1 MQQGR
6 PPSLLP
12 YPWRS
17 VPTGLGATKSWRSP
31 RGTIRFAVF
40 FSSSLGDGIEMVEAL
55 DEAHAADITQAQFP
69 DALLKVVPASAI
81 EGKDRHRLLFRWLDT
96 L

>member
-1 MQQGR
+1 M
-6 PPSLLP
+6 
-12 YPWRS
+12 
-17 VPTGLGATKSWRSP
+17 
-31 RGTIRFAVF
+31 F

-69 DALLKVVPASAI
+69 DAQLKVVPACAI
-81 EGKDRHRLLFRWLDT
+81 EDKDRHRLLFSWLDT